1 MFMRKFFLYRSVLKS
16 SLYLRENFFY
26 KSVLTS
32 SLYPKAIQNTLLRIF
47 TNQSETWIGD
57 FQLSVELYVYGH
69 LSFIISFVHDHSTKI
84 KGYFYSLIYSFLYC
98 VNILYAIFIA
108 IWNTLEFRIDGT
120 PRLLIIPFFATLPN
134 LIQHSWFINFGEF
147 FQPSLNSLA

>member
-1 MFMRKFFLYRSVLKS
+1 MFMRKFFLYKSVLK
-16 SLYLRENFFY
+16 
-26 KSVLTS
+26 S

-47 TNQSETWIGD
+47 INQSETWIGD

-69 LSFIISFVHDHSTKI
+69 LSFILSFVHDHSAKI
-84 KGYFYSLIYSFLYC
+84 KGYFYSLIYSFLNC

-134 LIQHSWFINFGEF
+134 LIQHSRFINFGEF
-147 FQPSLNSLA
+147 CQPPLNSLA